1 MFLTVLNEKPDLQP
15 GFCRAPGNSEI
26 LRKAVDWWDKAGGMR
41 IHSAEGEEVERQK
54 LDSGRIHGRFKLRS
68 IQLDRR

>member
-26 LRKAVDWWDKAGGMR
+26 LRKAV
-41 IHSAEGEEVERQK
+41 EEQNELGIPQNP
-54 LDSGRIHGRFKLRS
+54 
-68 IQLDRR
+68 